1 MALVS
6 IDDSVNQARK
16 SLESCVQS
24 SDEELLKKQSGGK
37 GLKTKK
43 SPPALDQGELNSEWR
58 ENRYIRNLWDRVKA
72 M

>member
-24 SDEELLKKQSGGK
+24 SDEELLKRVRREGVEN
-37 GLKTKK
+37 KK
-43 SPPALDQGELNSEWR
+43 SLDQGELKLRMERKPLYSKFVR
-58 ENRYIRNLWDRVKA
+58 
-72 M
+72 